1 MLCGAT
7 VRLDKALECLGAV
20 EEALYDAA
28 VILLG
33 QCFLVVLDFCDYLL
47 LLGDT
52 HNSVALCKTLPHN
65 SLV

>member
-1 MLCGAT
+1 MEQL
-7 VRLDKALECLGAV
+7 LDKALECLGAV
-20 EEALYDAA
+20 EALYDAA

-52 HNSVALCKTLPHN
+52 YNSVALYKTLPYN
-65 SLV
+65 SPV